1 MNTPLSTDQI
11 SKQNFLTETLKMMNS
26 SKNKLMLSLA
36 TALLFATFN
45 CQAGNAQYDTD
56 EAVEN
61 KADRLEERAD
71 RIRET
76 NEMMKENQEEAREA
90 RADELEDEA
99 DSIRDSAEEKADRLE
114 EQADRVRESGY

>member
-1 MNTPLSTDQI
+1 MINPLSTDQFCE
-11 SKQNFLTETLKMMNS
+11 QNFLTETLKMMKS

-36 TALLFATFN
+36 AALLFATFSS
-45 CQAGNAQYDTD
+45 QVVNAQYDTD

-90 RADELEDEA
+90 SADELEDQA
-99 DSIRDSAEEKADRLE
+99 DSIRDAAEEKADRLE
-114 EQADRVRESGY
+114 EQADRVRDSGY